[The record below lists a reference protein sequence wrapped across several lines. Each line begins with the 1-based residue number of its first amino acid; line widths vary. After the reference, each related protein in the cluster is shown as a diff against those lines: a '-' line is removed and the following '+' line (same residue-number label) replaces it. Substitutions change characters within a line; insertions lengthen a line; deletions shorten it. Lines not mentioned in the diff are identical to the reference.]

1 MMAVNTLAALI
12 LIATP
17 ALADDKDA
25 LTQAVGKLAAF
36 DSYAFKGETEFNS
49 QFGNAPPTIP
59 TLDGSYQKDSGLYI
73 KSDKGEMF
81 RKGDR
86 VFVKQPQQDW
96 QDLSAFQPPAPPA
109 GQGPRAGGLFG
120 KMMLRNVKPPHEELK
135 EVVRGLKTVAK
146 AEKTE
151 KINDLD
157 CTAYSGELSDESM
170 KLSPLG
176 RLLGQFGGAN
186 HEVKGSARFW
196 VDPQGNI
203 VIYELLTKAT
213 VDFQGNQI
221 DFSLAR
227 RSEISNAGKTKV
239 EVPDGVRKLL
249 DAPKPEKTED
259 KKPDEK

>member
-1 MMAVNTLAALI
+1 MSVLLAAI
-12 LIATP
+12 LALAAT
-17 ALADDKDA
+17 ADDKDA
-25 LTQAVGKLAAF
+25 LTQAVAKLAAL

-49 QFGNAPPTIP
+49 QFGNTPPTIP
-59 TLDGSYQKDSGLYI
+59 TLDGTYQKDAGLYI

-96 QDLSAFQPPAPPA
+96 QDLSSFQPQPPATPPA
-109 GQGPRAGGLFG
+109 AGKGPRAGGLFG
-120 KMMLRNVKPPHEELK
+120 KMMLRNVKAPHDELK
-135 EVVRGLKTVAK
+135 DVVRGLKTVTK

-157 CTAYSGELSDESM
+157 CSAFSGDLSEEAM
-170 KLSPLG
+170 KMSPLG

-203 VIYELLTKAT
+203 VIFEILTKAT

-221 DFSLAR
+221 DFSLVR
-227 RSEISNAGKTKV
+227 RNEITDAGKAKV
-239 EVPDGVRKLL
+239 TVPEGVQKLL
-249 DAPKPEKTED
+249 DAAKPAEK
-259 KKPDEK
+259 